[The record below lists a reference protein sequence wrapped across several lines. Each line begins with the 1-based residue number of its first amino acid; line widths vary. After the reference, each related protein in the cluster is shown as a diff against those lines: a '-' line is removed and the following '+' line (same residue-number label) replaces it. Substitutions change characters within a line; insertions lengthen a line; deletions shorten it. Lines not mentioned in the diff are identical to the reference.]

1 MINDMLKK
9 IFGDIR
15 AENPSLSQEEF
26 DKLQSA
32 VEEQVKKEPP
42 PRVAFIG
49 EAGVG
54 KSTTLNVL
62 FNAGQ
67 EVSHFEACTQEEA
80 AFDVEVAKGVIRIYD
95 MPGLGESI
103 EKREKHLE
111 TYKRVLENV
120 DVALWILDAQY
131 RAIESIQTY
140 LSREIK
146 AINSSIAE
154 RMVFVLNKVDLI
166 HPADWHPLANVPSEE
181 QKRNIEA
188 RINDVKKKIREAVP
202 TWKGDVIGYSAF
214 RYYNL
219 PQLFLAML
227 EAMPRERRWVLTDR
241 KALADFLEKVD
252 ERVRPLQSRPQNKTP
267 EEQVTELLENMTEE
281 QRTGL
286 LKNNESVHSF
296 FSRLMNNKGHNKE

>member
-26 DKLQSA
+26 DKLQRA

-111 TYKRVLENV
+111 TYKRVLENI

-154 RMVFVLNKVDLI
+154 RMVFVLNKVDLV

-202 TWKGDVIGYSAF
+202 TWKGDVIGYSAL

-227 EAMPRERRWVLTDR
+227 EAMPRGRRWVLTDR

-281 QRTGL
+281 QRAGL

-296 FSRLMNNKGHNKE
+296 FSRLMKNKGHKKE